1 MLKIFNKLKKNFY
14 NVNCATPI
22 KNNKAGIPRHY
33 PPANK
38 E

>member
-1 MLKIFNKLKKNFY
+1 MLKIFNKLKKKNY
-14 NVNCATPI
+14 NVNCPISI
-22 KNNKAGIPRHY
+22 KNNKACLPRHY